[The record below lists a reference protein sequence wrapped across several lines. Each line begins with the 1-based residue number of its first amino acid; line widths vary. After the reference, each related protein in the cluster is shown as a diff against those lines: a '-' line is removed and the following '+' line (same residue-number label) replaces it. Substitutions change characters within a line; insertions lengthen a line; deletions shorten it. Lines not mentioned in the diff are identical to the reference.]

1 MDNESKGLKIEQS
14 REGYVL
20 TCKLTGWLDPNTS
33 SDLVAKIDL
42 TDITVL
48 VFDMKAVE
56 YVFSSG
62 IRAFLM
68 LQKMLDEKGGSVK
81 LVNVSENIRSI
92 FEYAG
97 LEGMLEHK
105 A

>member
-1 MDNESKGLKIEQS
+1 MNIENKNLTIEQTKK
-14 REGYVL
+14 GYIL

-33 SDLVAKIDL
+33 SDLISEINLK
-42 TDITVL
+42 DIKQII
-48 VFDMKAVE
+48 FDMTNIE

-68 LQKMLDEKGGSVK
+68 LQKMIEEKDGQIK
-81 LVNVSENIRSI
+81 LINVSDDIRSI

-97 LEGMLEHK
+97 LESMLEPK
-105 A
+105 V